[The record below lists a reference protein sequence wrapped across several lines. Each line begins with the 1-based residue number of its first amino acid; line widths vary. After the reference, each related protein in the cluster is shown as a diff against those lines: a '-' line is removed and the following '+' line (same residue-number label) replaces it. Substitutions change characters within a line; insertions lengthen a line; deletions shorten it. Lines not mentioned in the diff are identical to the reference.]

1 MSKLETALIIYPNQ
15 LFEYQHLPG
24 VDVVYVVEEP
34 LFFGTDEEY
43 PIAFHKQKLV
53 MQRAAMRRYV
63 EEHLWP
69 NDVSVEY
76 IELHQLS
83 HTSDILMIAQKAG
96 VNMVQMFDPND
107 YAIEKRL
114 HDALETIVE
123 SPFELKVLPSPSFML
138 RRGEVEEYFEGQTAF
153 KFAPFYQWQR
163 ERFNILIDKKYK
175 PVGGKWSFD
184 TENRKALPVGHVPP
198 GFASFG
204 DNNYVKEATKWV
216 EKRFPN
222 NPGNLESFLWPTNHQ
237 EAKRWLS
244 EFIAERI
251 SDFGPYEDAIDGQ
264 AMLLYHSG
272 ISAPLNCGLI
282 TPVEVIEAAL
292 AAHNKK
298 PVPMPS
304 LEGFIRQIIGWR
316 EYVRALYV
324 LNGVEMRNSNKLENH
339 RQLNS
344 AWWTG
349 DLGVPPVDD
358 VIKKVNNHAYAHHIE
373 RLMVVGNFMLLC
385 DIDPTEVYKW
395 YMSLF
400 IDAYDWVM
408 VPNVY
413 GMSQFSD
420 LGSMVTKPYI
430 SGSKYILNMSHYQKD
445 LWCDIWDGLFWQFV
459 EKHQE
464 LLLANPRT
472 SMMPHTLK
480 RLNPDHHR
488 IIGYRAKDFL
498 DSIS

>member
-1 MSKLETALIIYPNQ
+1 MSKFESALLIYPHQ
-15 LFEYQHLPG
+15 LFDVEHLPS
-24 VDVVYVVEEP
+24 VDVVYVIEEP
-34 LFFGTDEEY
+34 LLFGTDEQY
-43 PIAFHKQKLV
+43 PNSFHKQKLV
-53 MQRAAMRRYV
+53 MHRAAMRRYV

-69 NDVSVEY
+69 NNINVEY
-76 IELHQLS
+76 IELHQIAQ
-83 HTSDILMIAQKAG
+83 TSDILMIAQKAG
-96 VNMVQMFDPND
+96 VNMVQMFDPAD

-114 HDALETIVE
+114 HEALETVLE

-138 RRGEVEEYFEGQTAF
+138 RRGEVEEYFEGQDKYRFT
-153 KFAPFYQWQR
+153 PFYQWQR
-163 ERFNILIDKKYK
+163 ERFNILIDKRYK
-175 PVGGKWSFD
+175 PIGGKWSFD

-204 DNNYVKEATKWV
+204 DSEYVKEAIKWV
-216 EKRFPN
+216 EKRFPD
-222 NPGNLESFLWPTNHQ
+222 NPGNLDNFLWPTDHQ
-237 EAKRWLS
+237 EAKRWLD
-244 EFIAERI
+244 EFIKERLAN
-251 SDFGPYEDAIDGQ
+251 FGPYEDAIDGQ

-272 ISAPLNCGLI
+272 VSAPLNCGLL
-282 TPVEVIEAAL
+282 TPLQVVEAVLDYYAKES
-292 AAHNKK
+292 
-298 PVPMPS
+298 VPMAS
-304 LEGFIRQIIGWR
+304 LEGFIRQVIGWR
-316 EYVRALYV
+316 EYIRALYV
-324 LNGVEMRNSNKLENH
+324 LNGTDMRNSNKLEQT
-339 RQLNS
+339 RLLNGS
-344 AWWTG
+344 WWDGT
-349 DLGVPPVDD
+349 LGIPPVDD

-385 DIDPTEVYKW
+385 GIHPSEVYKW

-430 SGSKYILNMSHYQKD
+430 SGSNYILKMSHYEKD
-445 LWCDIWDGLFWQFV
+445 LWCDVWDGLFWGFV
-459 EKHQE
+459 ENHQE

-472 SMMPHTLK
+472 SMMPRSLK

>member
-1 MSKLETALIIYPNQ
+1 MSKFESALLLYPNQ
-15 LFEYQHLPG
+15 LFNISYLPK
-24 VDVVYVVEEP
+24 VDVVYLVEEP
-34 LFFGTDEEY
+34 LYFGADEQY
-43 PIAFHKQKLV
+43 PVAFHKQKLV
-53 MQRAAMRRYV
+53 MHRASMRRYV
-63 EEHLWP
+63 EEQLWP
-69 NDVSVEY
+69 NNINVEY
-76 IELHQLS
+76 IELHQIV
-83 HTSDILMIAQKAG
+83 HTSDILQIAQKAG
-96 VNMVQMFDPND
+96 VSLLTMFDPAD

-114 HDALETIVE
+114 QEALETIIA

-138 RRGEVEEYFEGQTAF
+138 RRGDIQEFFAGQKNF

-175 PVGGKWSFD
+175 PVGGKWNFD
-184 TENRKALPVGHVPP
+184 ADNRKALPAGHVPP

-204 DNNYVKEATKWV
+204 DSPQVKDAIKWV
-216 EKRFPN
+216 NKRFN
-222 NPGNLESFLWPTNHQ
+222 FNPGNIDSFMWPTSHQ
-237 EAKRWLS
+237 EAERWLA
-244 EFIAERI
+244 EFIKERL
-251 SDFGPYEDAIDGQ
+251 DNFGAYEDAIDGQ

-272 ISAPLNCGLI
+272 ISAPLNSGLL
-282 TPVEVIEAAL
+282 TPSDVVEAVLNYHA
-292 AAHNKK
+292 KK
-298 PVPMPS
+298 PVPLAS

-316 EYVRALYV
+316 EYIRALYV
-324 LNGVEMRNSNKLENH
+324 LNGSQMRVANKLNQQ
-339 RQLNS
+339 RLLSNS
-344 AWWTG
+344 WWDG
-349 DLGVPPVDD
+349 SLGIPPVDD

-385 DIDPTEVYKW
+385 GIQPTEVYKW

-430 SGSKYILNMSHYQKD
+430 SGSNYILKMSHYKKD
-445 LWCDIWDGLFWQFV
+445 LWCDVWDGLFWGFV
-459 EKHQE
+459 QTHQE
-464 LLLANPRT
+464 LLLKNPRT
-472 SMMPHTLK
+472 SMLPRSLK

-498 DSIS
+498 DNI